1 MAPSGQAAAA
11 WETFTGSSAYGS
23 NNATSSGTAVLQLT
37 TAPPQ
42 LFCSATGSTW
52 TIYSTSEFV
61 STVTFTRVDG
71 ITNGTPTSPA
81 RRRRRAGPR
90 PGVGPGLRL

>member
-1 MAPSGQAAAA
+1 MAPSGHAAAA
-11 WETFTGSSAYGS
+11 WETFTGSSAYSS
-23 NNATSSGTAVLQLT
+23 NNPTSFGTAVLQLT

-42 LFCSATGSTW
+42 LFCSAAGSTW

-71 ITNGTPTSPA
+71 ITNGTPTSSRPA
-81 RRRRRAGPR
+81 GDAGPVR
-90 PGVGPGLRL
+90 DPG